1 MRLEF
6 HQLDRLWEHL
16 RVREPHGQARLL
28 ASLAERGQQSPII
41 VVAAAGGPGRY
52 VVIDGYA
59 RIAALQQLKQDTV
72 EATVWEMSEAEAVL
86 LDRTL
91 HYRRQETALEQ
102 GWLLSE
108 LQRRFGHSIEE
119 LARRFDRSAS
129 WVSRRLALAEVL
141 PEAIQQQVRE
151 GRITAQVALK
161 YLVPAARV
169 SQKDCEK
176 LATAFLDC
184 HCDTRQAG
192 QLYAA
197 WKNGSR
203 AVRERIFAEP
213 ALYLKTQRQATAPAQ
228 TPAAELERDLAIV
241 VAILERAGRR
251 LTVALP
257 EMNGPQL
264 DQLQRQVAKAQQE
277 LENIQQRTGKERE
290 LRHAEPSRTDGDSGT
305 QGEGSGLA
313 RDRARVAVV
322 AIERTQSA
330 AGQLHR
336 SAGDRAGGES
346 GALPPTNPPIMGAV
360 QGEPR
365 ASP

>member
-6 HQLDRLWEHL
+6 HQLDRPWEHL
-16 RVREPHGQARLL
+16 RVREPHRQARLL

-41 VVAAAGGPGRY
+41 VVAAAGCPGRY

-59 RIAALQQLKQDTV
+59 RIAALQQLQRDTV

-91 HYRRQETALEQ
+91 HYRQQETALEQ

-108 LQRRFGHSIEE
+108 LQRRFGHSLEE
-119 LARRFDRSAS
+119 LAHRFDRSAS

-151 GRITAQVALK
+151 GRIAAQVALK

-176 LATAFLDC
+176 LAAAFLDC

-203 AVRERIFAEP
+203 AVRERILAEP
-213 ALYLKTQRQATAPAQ
+213 ALYLKTQRPVPAQ
-228 TPAAELERDLAIV
+228 
-241 VAILERAGRR
+241 
-251 LTVALP
+251 
-257 EMNGPQL
+257 
-264 DQLQRQVAKAQQE
+264 AKTRPP
-277 LENIQQRTGKERE
+277 N
-290 LRHAEPSRTDGDSGT
+290 S
-305 QGEGSGLA
+305 
-313 RDRARVAVV
+313 
-322 AIERTQSA
+322 SA
-330 AGQLHR
+330 
-336 SAGDRAGGES
+336 
-346 GALPPTNPPIMGAV
+346 T
-360 QGEPR
+360 
-365 ASP
+365 